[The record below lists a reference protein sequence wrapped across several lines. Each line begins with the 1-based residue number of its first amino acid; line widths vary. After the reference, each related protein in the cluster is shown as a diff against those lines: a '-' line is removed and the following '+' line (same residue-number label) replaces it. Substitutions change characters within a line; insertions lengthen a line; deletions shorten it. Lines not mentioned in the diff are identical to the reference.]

1 MGAATRPAAPA
12 GSLELDAVGPFN
24 GSGLLADLSLAEALF
39 DCLPD
44 VVFFVKNPSGEYV
57 LVNETLARRCG
68 FKAKKEL
75 LGRTPQQVF
84 PAPLG
89 ESFALQDRQV
99 LQGQVLRDRL
109 ELHVYPDGGHGWCV
123 TCKLP
128 LRDRA
133 GQTVGLAG
141 ISRDVQ
147 RPDERRADY
156 RPTANALAHIQR
168 RPGESLTARE
178 MAAIAR
184 MPLRRFQRVVQRI
197 FRFTPGQ
204 LLMKTRI
211 DAATRLLV
219 ATDASLADIAQ
230 DCGYCDQSA
239 FTRRFN
245 AVVGMSP
252 GRFRQLV
259 RPRAPR

>member
-1 MGAATRPAAPA
+1 MGAATHPAAPA
-12 GSLELDAVGPFN
+12 GSLEIHVA
-24 GSGLLADLSLAEALF
+24 GSVDELSPLADLRLTEALF

-44 VVFFVKNPSGEYV
+44 VVFFVKNLCGEYV
-57 LVNETLARRCG
+57 LVNETLVLRCG
-68 FKAKKEL
+68 FKAKKQL

-99 LQGQVLRDRL
+99 LEGQVLRDRL

-128 LRDRA
+128 LRNSA

-156 RPTANALAHIQR
+156 RPIANALAHVQR
-168 RPGESLTARE
+168 RPGEALTARDL
-178 MAAIAR
+178 AGVAR

-204 LLMKTRI
+204 LLMKMRI
-211 DAATRLLV
+211 DAATRLLLD
-219 ATDASLADIAQ
+219 TDASLADIAQ

-239 FTRRFN
+239 FTRRFA

-252 GRFRQLV
+252 GRFRQLA
-259 RPRAPR
+259 RPRSQR